1 MPSGTELDG
10 KALAIAVAQVLEDQ
24 RGEDIVVLNLEG
36 LSNIADY
43 FVVCSGNS
51 TPHLKALR
59 REVLERLK
67 DEHGVEAYHKDGMPD
82 SQWVLVDFV
91 DVIVHIF
98 HPEKREY
105 YALEDLWADAP
116 QVEWKTN

>member
-1 MPSGTELDG
+1 VNPIEG
-10 KALAIAVAQVLEDQ
+10 KELAIAIAQVLEDQ

-51 TPHLKALR
+51 APHLKALR

-67 DEHGVEAYHKDGMPD
+67 SEHGVEAYHKDGMPD

-116 QVEWKTN
+116 EVKWKKSQ

>member
-1 MPSGTELDG
+1 M
-10 KALAIAVAQVLEDQ
+10 AVAAARVINDQ
-24 RGEDIVVLNLEG
+24 RGEDIVVLDLRG

-59 REVLERLK
+59 REVLERMK
-67 DEHGVEAYHKDGMPD
+67 DEFHSEAYHKDGMPD

-91 DVIVHIF
+91 DVIVHAF

-116 QVEWKTN
+116 RVEWKTESE